1 MIDLVIPPR
10 RRSIGPFDV
19 SRVLPYSKKRSVG
32 PFVFVDEMGPL
43 EVLRPE
49 TLDVLSHPHIGL
61 ATVTYMFRGKLMHRD
76 SLGSVQPIAPGEVN
90 LMNAGRGIVHSE
102 RVSGT
107 DVEIGSSMHGIQT
120 WIAIP
125 ENEQEA
131 DPDFVHYGAETL
143 PENEESGVR
152 LRVIMGELHGLRS
165 PVAAGLEPLY
175 AEVSLAA
182 GQSFSIPAAIEER
195 GLCVLSG
202 TVLIEGNAF
211 EPGQSPIFVIGTEA
225 VITAANDARFIVF
238 GGPRLE
244 KPRYMWWNF
253 VSTSAE
259 LIEQARQDWKNGN
272 FTPVPNEPGYIPLP
286 EGEMPKMRPR

>member
-125 ENEQEA
+125 ENEQEG

-152 LRVIMGELHGLRS
+152 LRVIMGELHGCDRRSRQVLNRFTLRFRWRQ
-165 PVAAGLEPLY
+165 GK
-175 AEVSLAA
+175 
-182 GQSFSIPAAIEER
+182 
-195 GLCVLSG
+195 
-202 TVLIEGNAF
+202 
-211 EPGQSPIFVIGTEA
+211 
-225 VITAANDARFIVF
+225 VF
-238 GGPRLE
+238 
-244 KPRYMWWNF
+244 RY
-253 VSTSAE
+253 
-259 LIEQARQDWKNGN
+259 
-272 FTPVPNEPGYIPLP
+272 
-286 EGEMPKMRPR
+286 RPRSRNAGFAYFQAPYRSKEMLSNRVNRRSL